1 MKEVLLAV
9 SGVRG
14 THDLHIWALTL
25 SHPVVSV
32 HVAVGECPALA
43 RTAPGAGGCGAD
55 RGSLP
60 PPDTSANPET
70 VLREA
75 TSQLQSK
82 FGFVSCT
89 VQVERYQEEALG
101 CPHCQDPRA

>member
-1 MKEVLLAV
+1 MPCA
-9 SGVRG
+9 G
-14 THDLHIWALTL
+14 
-25 SHPVVSV
+25 SHSPK
-32 HVAVGECPALA
+32 GW
-43 RTAPGAGGCGAD
+43 AGGYGAD